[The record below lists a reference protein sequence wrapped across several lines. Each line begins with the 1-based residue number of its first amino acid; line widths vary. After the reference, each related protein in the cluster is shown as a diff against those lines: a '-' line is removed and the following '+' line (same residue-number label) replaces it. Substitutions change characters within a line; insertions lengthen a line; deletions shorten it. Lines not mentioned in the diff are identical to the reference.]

1 MNGTCSALDGL
12 DLVLKKCACAR
23 GFAYLHVSRLD
34 EGAAEAPK
42 QHLSGALAV
51 LHELRSGDSSA
62 SSKVVQVD
70 VEDRRD
76 VKCSQGTVQSAAARA
91 WRHAAQGA
99 IFRDVDAGSGEP
111 RERLLQGEEL
121 RGGPGDREE
130 EEATAQG
137 ELRRRQAQVNHT

>member
-1 MNGTCSALDGL
+1 MI
-12 DLVLKKCACAR
+12 
-23 GFAYLHVSRLD
+23 D

-51 LHELRSGDSSA
+51 FHELRSGDSSA

-91 WRHAAQGA
+91 WQHAQIG
-99 IFRDVDAGSGEP
+99 
-111 RERLLQGEEL
+111 
-121 RGGPGDREE
+121 
-130 EEATAQG
+130 ATALISRSAALPCRIPFH
-137 ELRRRQAQVNHT
+137 LRLQHVSGVGNGKGS

>member
-1 MNGTCSALDGL
+1 MPYSHGRTNGTFSALDGL

-91 WRHAAQGA
+91 WRHAQIG
-99 IFRDVDAGSGEP
+99 
-111 RERLLQGEEL
+111 
-121 RGGPGDREE
+121 
-130 EEATAQG
+130 ATASFREVSCPPVSDFVNSYGYNTFQ
-137 ELRRRQAQVNHT
+137 LQATVYTHTHTRFR